1 MSKIISSSAIRGAH
15 KIVRDAEDYVARAIA
30 AKGADCPVGFPDTAY
45 SLPVIYSLLGKRVD
59 KLADAQP
66 ILDECNR
73 LLPPVP
79 SENLWLPYL
88 GDTLDAG
95 AATLFAFELIEACKY
110 LIGPNPVDGIWLG
123 AANDV
128 IIRERGVEFVDG
140 SAPGFAAIVGAAPT
154 TEDAVRI
161 ARELQE
167 KNLYVFICSETNGV
181 SFAEQLAEAGV
192 EMGWETRLVP
202 YGKSISAAIYA
213 LGFANRVALSFGGV
227 KPGEYARNLKYNK
240 NRTFA
245 FVMALGEVTEEKY
258 AAAAGAINYG
268 FPTIADTDIPQIL
281 PTGICTYEH
290 VVSNVPIDRIVEKC
304 LEVRGCKIKVAK
316 VPIPVAYGAAFEGER
331 IRKEQTYV
339 EFGGNKTPGFE
350 YCTTLDLTEVE
361 DGKVEVIGPEI
372 DDVVVDPDAKDLP
385 ALPIG
390 IWVEVAGRK
399 MQPDFEPILER
410 QIHHLINGAEGIWHM
425 GQRDINW
432 IRISK
437 AAKDKGFKIAHLG
450 EILHAK
456 FLNDYPAIV
465 DKVQVKIFTTAKDVE
480 DRIDIARHAYRAR
493 NARMESL
500 TDETVDTFYSCLLC
514 QSFAPNHVCVIT
526 PERLGLCGAYNWLD
540 GKAAYEIDPTGP
552 NQPLTKGE
560 CIDPVRGQW
569 ADINDYVFANSKQTL
584 ARFNAYSML
593 EDPMTSC
600 GCFEAI
606 VCLMPEANGVMIVNR
621 EYLGETPA
629 GMKFST
635 MANTAGG
642 GQQVPGFI
650 GVGKAYITSRK
661 FISAEGGIRRIVWMP
676 KELKN
681 FLREDLDKAAK
692 AIGIENFTDMIADET
707 NGTDVASVQEYLKS
721 VNHPALTMWEITTPS
736 EEAAA
741 VDAARG
747 IAISAQ
753 AAAGAAAPPTMS
765 DTAVAVAEPPAA
777 PPIAPPPSIAAIT
790 APPAQPP
797 AAAAAAAVPSP
808 GAPMPSGDGVGTLIA
823 MLEKLRNI
831 PPVTEIRPGMSAIE
845 QMAALQ
851 ASSAMHLLHVGAN
864 MLLMQTQMF
873 AAAAT
878 AVGMPMPA
886 PPMPPPGECPTCFPN
901 VDEEPQA
908 GSVTVP
914 MGGGATPGLV
924 ATAPKRAQPSAE
936 IVQRAI
942 TSAAIL
948 VPKSVTIAP
957 DKANVTIRTVT
968 LGGCGTRTSS
978 VTVGGAEVLPFRHYE
993 GNLGHKPVVAME
1005 VLDAPSKSY
1014 PDCLRNQYGD
1024 LLKDPPAMA
1033 SHLVKKLGAEIISV
1047 RLATTHPDNGDM
1059 SPEAAGDLLKSV
1071 LGAVGVPI
1079 IVTGCS
1085 HFEKNNA
1092 VMKHIA
1098 STFAGENL
1106 LLNWVETDNY
1116 KTIAATV
1123 MAYKHCIVAQTPIDV
1138 NMCKQLNIL
1147 LTTMGVPAE
1156 TIIVDPLTGALGY
1169 GLEYTYSVM
1178 ERIRS
1183 SAFTGDPMLAMP
1195 MISNPG
1201 YEVSK
1206 IKESRAL
1213 RQDFPLWGSEEERE
1227 ALLEIATSMS
1237 YLNAGADLL
1246 VVYHPLAARTLKRKI
1261 DEMMCK

>member
-1 MSKIISSSAIRGAH
+1 MSKIIASSAIRGAH
-15 KIVRDAEDYVARAIA
+15 QIVHDAEDFLARAIA
-30 AKGADCPVGFPDTAY
+30 AKGSDCAVGFPDTAY
-45 SLPVIYSLLGKRVD
+45 SLPVIYSLLGERVD
-59 KLADAQP
+59 RLSDMQK

-73 LLPPVP
+73 LLPAVP
-79 SENLWLPYL
+79 SESMWLPYL
-88 GDTLDAG
+88 GGTLDSG
-95 AATLFAFELIEACKY
+95 IATLFAFEIIEACKY
-110 LIGPNPVDGIWLG
+110 LIGPNPIDGIWLG

-140 SAPGFAAIVGAAPT
+140 SAPGFAAIVGAAPSV
-154 TEDAVRI
+154 EHAVRI

-167 KNLYVFICSETNGV
+167 KNLYVFMAGHSNGT
-181 SFAEQLAEAGV
+181 SFSEQLAEADV
-192 EMGWETRLVP
+192 ELGWDTRLVP
-202 YGKSISAAIYA
+202 FGREISAAVYA

-227 KPGEYARNLKYNK
+227 KPGDFARNLKYNK

-258 AAAAGAINYG
+258 AAAAGAISYG

-290 VVSNVPIDRIVEKC
+290 VVSNVPIDHIVEKC

-316 VPIPVAYGAAFEGER
+316 VPIPVAFGAAFEGER

-350 YCTTLDLTEVE
+350 YVTTLDITEVE
-361 DGKVEVIGPEI
+361 DGKITVVGPEI
-372 DDVVVDPDAKDLP
+372 DDVVVDPESKDLP

-437 AAKDKGFKIAHLG
+437 GAKDKGFKIRHLG

-465 DKVQVKIFTTAKDVE
+465 DKVQVTLFTDAKDVTE
-480 DRIDIARHAYRAR
+480 RIDVARHSYRAR
-493 NARMESL
+493 NQRMESL
-500 TDETVDTFYSCLLC
+500 TDESVDTFYSCLLC

-552 NQPLTKGE
+552 NQPLIKGE

-569 ADINDYVFANSKQTL
+569 ANINDYVYANSKQTL
-584 ARFNAYSML
+584 ARFNAYSLL

-606 VCLMPEANGVMIVNR
+606 VALMPEVNGVMIVNR

-635 MANTAGG
+635 LANTAGG
-642 GQQVPGFI
+642 GQQVPGFV

-661 FISAEGGIRRIVWMP
+661 FISAEGGHKRIVWMP
-676 KELKN
+676 KDLKD
-681 FLREDLDKAAK
+681 FLREDLDKVGK
-692 AIGIENFTDMIADET
+692 TFGVENFTDMIADET
-707 NGTDVASVQEYLKS
+707 NGTDVTSVQAFMEKVS
-721 VNHPALTMWEITTPS
+721 HPALTMWDITTPS

-747 IAISAQ
+747 VAVQ
-753 AAAGAAAPPTMS
+753 AAAAGGGGSTTTVA
-765 DTAVAVAEPPAA
+765 DTAVAVAEPPSISSTPTATTIAASTTGTVPPATKAPAAA
-777 PPIAPPPSIAAIT
+777 PSAGAIPPSDGVGALIT
-790 APPAQPP
+790 LLEQLRKAPPA
-797 AAAAAAAVPSP
+797 
-808 GAPMPSGDGVGTLIA
+808 
-823 MLEKLRNI
+823 
-831 PPVTEIRPGMSAIE
+831 TEIQPGMTPLQQVAV
-845 QMAALQ
+845 LQ
-851 ASSAMHLLHVGAN
+851 ASTAMHLLHAGAN
-864 MLLMQTQMF
+864 MLLMQTGIF
-873 AAAAT
+873 AAAAV
-878 AVGMPMPA
+878 AVPVTGTCPSCLPTEAELEAQISGAVPTPVEIQPKPASRPSKTA
-886 PPMPPPGECPTCFPN
+886 PPPEGVERP
-901 VDEEPQA
+901 
-908 GSVTVP
+908 
-914 MGGGATPGLV
+914 
-924 ATAPKRAQPSAE
+924 
-936 IVQRAI
+936 I
-942 TSAAIL
+942 TSAAIVL
-948 VPKSVTIAP
+948 PKSVTVAP
-957 DKANVTIRTVT
+957 DKANVAVRTIT
-968 LGGCGTRTSS
+968 LGGTGTRTSS
-978 VTVGGAEVLPFRHYE
+978 VVLGGAEVLPFRHYE
-993 GNLGHKPVVAME
+993 GNVGHKPVIAME
-1005 VLDAPSKSY
+1005 VLDSPPKSY
-1014 PDCLRNQYGD
+1014 PDILRNAYGD
-1024 LLKDPPAMA
+1024 LLKDPKAMA
-1033 SHLVKKLGAEIISV
+1033 RHLVEKLGAEIISV
-1047 RLATTHPDNGDM
+1047 RLATCHPDNGDM
-1059 SPEAAGDLLKSV
+1059 SVEAAGDMVKDV
-1071 LGAVGVPI
+1071 LGAVGVPV

-1085 HFEKNNA
+1085 HYEKNNA
-1092 VMKHIA
+1092 LMKHIA

-1123 MAYKHCIVAQTPIDV
+1123 MAYGHCVVAQTPIDV

-1147 LTTMGVPAE
+1147 LTTMGVQADH
-1156 TIIVDPLTGALGY
+1156 IMVDPLTGALGY

-1195 MISNPG
+1195 MIVNTG
-1201 YEVSK
+1201 FEVSK
-1206 IKESRAL
+1206 VKESRAP
-1213 RQDFPLWGSEEERE
+1213 RKDYPLWGSEDERE
-1227 ALLEIATSMS
+1227 ALLEIATSAC
-1237 YLNAGADLL
+1237 YLNAGADLV

-1261 DEMMCK
+1261 DEMTYCGK

>member
-1 MSKIISSSAIRGAH
+1 
-15 KIVRDAEDYVARAIA
+15 
-30 AKGADCPVGFPDTAY
+30 
-45 SLPVIYSLLGKRVD
+45 VIYSLLGERVD
-59 KLADAQP
+59 KLSDMQKV
-66 ILDECNR
+66 IDECHR
-73 LLPPVP
+73 LLPEVP
-79 SENLWLPYL
+79 SENVWLPYL
-88 GDTLDAG
+88 GGTLDSG
-95 AATLFAFELIEACKY
+95 IATLFAFEIIEACKY
-110 LIGPNPVDGIWLG
+110 LIGPNPVNGIWLG

-140 SAPGFAAIVGAAPT
+140 SAPGFAAIVGAAPSV
-154 TEDAVRI
+154 EHAVRI

-167 KNLYVFICSETNGV
+167 KNLYVFMAGHSHGT
-181 SFAEQLAEAGV
+181 SFSEQLAEAGV

-202 YGKSISAAIYA
+202 FGREISAAVYA

-227 KPGEYARNLKYNK
+227 KPGDFARNLKYNK

-258 AAAAGAINYG
+258 AAAAGAISYG

-290 VVSNVPIDRIVEKC
+290 VVSNVPIDHIVEKC

-316 VPIPVAYGAAFEGER
+316 VPIPVAFGAAFEGER

-339 EFGGNKTPGFE
+339 EFGGNRTPGFE
-350 YCTTLDLTEVE
+350 YVTTLDITEVE
-361 DGKVEVIGPEI
+361 DGKIEVIGPEI
-372 DDVVVDPDAKDLP
+372 DDLEEVGGG
-385 ALPIG
+385 LPIG
-390 IWVEVAGRK
+390 FWVEVAGRK

-410 QIHHLINGAEGIWHM
+410 QIHHMINGAEGVWHM

-437 AAKDKGFKIAHLG
+437 AAKEKGFKIRHLG

-465 DKVQVKIFTTAKDVE
+465 DKVQVKIFTNTKDVE
-480 DRIDIARHAYRAR
+480 ERIDVARHSYRAR

-500 TDETVDTFYSCLLC
+500 TDESVDTFYSCLLC

-540 GKAAYEIDPTGP
+540 GKAAFEIDPTGP
-552 NQPLTKGE
+552 NQPLIKGE

-569 ADINDYVFANSKQTL
+569 ANINDYVFANSKQTL
-584 ARFNAYSML
+584 ERFNAYSLL

-606 VCLMPEANGVMIVNR
+606 VALMPEANGVMIVNR

-642 GQQVPGFI
+642 GAQVPGFI

-661 FISAEGGIRRIVWMP
+661 FISAEGGHRRIVWMP
-676 KELKN
+676 KELKD
-681 FLREDLDKAAK
+681 FLREDLDKVGK
-692 AIGIENFTDMIADET
+692 TFGVENFTDLIADEAS
-707 NGTDVASVQEYLKS
+707 GTDVASVQAYMQK
-721 VNHPALTMWEITTPS
+721 VNHPALTMWDITTPS

-747 IAISAQ
+747 ASKTAV
-753 AAAGAAAPPTMS
+753 AEAGGGGSTTVS
-765 DTAVAVAEPPAA
+765 DTAVAVAEPPSAPPPPVASSSTTVARPTQPAASPTNGHAA
-777 PPIAPPPSIAAIT
+777 PPVPP
-790 APPAQPP
+790 
-797 AAAAAAAVPSP
+797 
-808 GAPMPSGDGVGTLIA
+808 GDGVGALIQL
-823 MLEKLRNI
+823 LEQLRNA
-831 PPVTEIRPGMSAIE
+831 PPATEIQPGMTAMQ
-845 QMAALQ
+845 QMAVLQ
-851 ASSAMHLLHVGAN
+851 ASTAMHLLHAGAN
-864 MLLMQTQMF
+864 MLLMQTGML
-873 AAAAT
+873 AAAA
-878 AVGMPMPA
+878 APA
-886 PPMPPPGECPTCFPN
+886 YVPVEDGCPRCFPTEEEIERSTTGN
-901 VDEEPQA
+901 VPVE
-908 GSVTVP
+908 
-914 MGGGATPGLV
+914 
-924 ATAPKRAQPSAE
+924 TAPKAAPATKRAAKTTLPSDDA
-936 IVQRAI
+936 QRPI
-942 TSAAIL
+942 TSAAIIM
-948 VPKSVTIAP
+948 PKSVTVAP
-957 DKANVTIRTVT
+957 EKANVAVRTVT
-968 LGGCGTRTSS
+968 LGGSGTRTSS
-978 VTVGGAEVLPFRHYE
+978 VVLGGAEVLPFRHFE
-993 GNLGHKPVVAME
+993 GNVGHKPVIAME
-1005 VLDAPSKSY
+1005 VLDAPPKSY
-1014 PDCLRNQYGD
+1014 PDCLRNAYGD
-1024 LLKDPPAMA
+1024 LLKDPVAMA
-1033 SHLVKKLGAEIISV
+1033 RHLVNNLGAEIISV
-1047 RLATTHPDNGDM
+1047 RLATTHPDNSDM
-1059 SPEAAGDLLKSV
+1059 SPEAAGNIVKDV
-1071 LGAVGVPI
+1071 LGAVGVPL

-1123 MAYKHCIVAQTPIDV
+1123 MAYNHCVVAQTPIDV

-1147 LTTMGVPAE
+1147 LTTMGVQADR
-1156 TIIVDPLTGALGY
+1156 IIVDPLTGALGY

-1183 SAFTGDPMLAMP
+1183 SAFTGDPMLAVP
-1195 MISNPG
+1195 MMVNPG
-1201 YEVSK
+1201 FEVSK
-1206 IKESRAL
+1206 VKESRAP
-1213 RQDFPLWGSEEERE
+1213 RKDFPLWGSEDERE
-1227 ALLEIATSMS
+1227 GLLEIATSMC
-1237 YLNAGADLL
+1237 YLNSGADLL

-1261 DEMMCK
+1261 DEMMCCTK